1 MILKTY
7 SLQWNER
14 IPRRVSFAE
23 ALGATSARC
32 RSCCR
37 ERRQGGDIAHASK
50 LRGRRLRPLLTGG
63 MSGRLWEVPARL
75 PRRRVSPLCQRSG
88 NVRRFS
94 PRPAPPRARLAP
106 LNAVVSC
113 RCSARGRFRG
123 WRALFR
129 TSGCDCT
136 FSVRTLAV
144 SPTSW
149 VGDTLRRFAN
159 DPEHVPRAEK
169 FKCQGRVNHRAI
181 PRAARM

>member
-1 MILKTY
+1 M
-7 SLQWNER
+7 SLLLQG
-14 IPRRVSFAE
+14 AE
-23 ALGATSARC
+23 A
-32 RSCCR
+32 
-37 ERRQGGDIAHASK
+37 
-50 LRGRRLRPLLTGG
+50 RGRHCSREQTAWSASLRPLLTGG